1 MPAFPAEF
9 GMPVRVDLVS
19 SAPRKSERFYR
30 ELLGWEFLSVSEGGD
45 PGAGR
50 RVAKLMGMPVSVLFG
65 ADGEGSAAGSDDGTA
80 TSATADQWRVNFH
93 VDDVAGVV
101 AKARELGADVAR
113 EPVELVDGGAMAVIV
128 DPAGALVG
136 LLQQPGHQAFLTAG
150 EPGAPVW
157 FELIAGDAEGFDDVV
172 TFYHELFGWEIAVR
186 ARTEQGV
193 YAVAMESGAPFA
205 GLVAGPQIG
214 GLADGGQGGEGSFT
228 GWLAYLGVESIGK
241 AVMRTQELG
250 GEVLVPVEDTE
261 FGPLATIADPSGATT
276 VLCEVP
282 PPPPE
287 DARESDPLQNID
299 LSQFP

>member
-30 ELLGWEFLSVSEGGD
+30 ELMGWEFRAAGEGG
-45 PGAGR
+45 GR

-65 ADGEGSAAGSDDGTA
+65 ADADAGDGGGAAASDA
-80 TSATADQWRVNFH
+80 PSATADQWRVNFH
-93 VDDVAGVV
+93 VDDAATVV
-101 AKARELGADVAR
+101 EKARGLGADVAL

-128 DPAGALVG
+128 DPTGAMVG
-136 LLQQPGHQAFLTAG
+136 LLQQPGEQAFVAAG

-157 FELIAGDAEGFDDVV
+157 FELIAGDGDRFDDVV
-172 TFYHELFGWEIAVR
+172 AFYHELFGWEIAVR

-193 YAVAMESGAPFA
+193 YAVAMEGGAPFA
-205 GLVAGPQIG
+205 GLVAGPQVAG
-214 GLADGGQGGEGSFT
+214 PDQEGAFT
-228 GWLAYLGVESIGK
+228 GWLAYLGVENIGQ

-250 GEVLVPVEDTE
+250 GEVVVPVQDTE
-261 FGPLATIADPSGATT
+261 FGPLATIADPAGATT

-282 PPPPE
+282 LPPE
-287 DARESDPLQNID
+287 EDVRESDPLQNID
-299 LSQFP
+299 LSQFQ

>member
-30 ELLGWEFLSVSEGGD
+30 ELMGWEFSAAGEGE
-45 PGAGR
+45 GR

-65 ADGEGSAAGSDDGTA
+65 ADQGADQGDSAAA
-80 TSATADQWRVNFH
+80 ATADQWRVNFH
-93 VDDVAGVV
+93 VDDVAAVV
-101 AKARELGADVAR
+101 EKARGLGADVVR
-113 EPVELVDGGAMAVIV
+113 EPVALVDGGAMAVIV

-136 LLQQPGHQAFLTAG
+136 LLEQPGEQAFVAAG

-157 FELIAGDAEGFDDVV
+157 FELIAGDVDGFDDVV
-172 TFYHELFGWEIAVR
+172 AFYHELFGWEVAVR
-186 ARTEQGV
+186 ARTEEGV
-193 YAVAMESGAPFA
+193 YAIAMEAGAPFA
-205 GLVAGPQIG
+205 GLVAGPQAASAG
-214 GLADGGQGGEGSFT
+214 EEGSFT
-228 GWLAYLGVESIGK
+228 GWLAYLGVENIGQ

-250 GEVLVPVEDTE
+250 GEVLVPVQDTE

-282 PPPPE
+282 LPPEE

-299 LSQFP
+299 LSQFQ

>member
-30 ELLGWEFLSVSEGGD
+30 ELMGWEFLAAGEGE
-45 PGAGR
+45 GR

-65 ADGEGSAAGSDDGTA
+65 ADEQDGSAG

-93 VDDVAGVV
+93 VDDVAEVV
-101 AKARELGADVAR
+101 EKARGLGADVVR
-113 EPVELVDGGAMAVIV
+113 EPVALVDGGAMAVIV

-136 LLQQPGHQAFLTAG
+136 LLEQPGEQAFVAAG

-157 FELIAGDAEGFDDVV
+157 FELVAGDVEGFDDVV
-172 TFYHELFGWEIAVR
+172 AFYHELFGWEIAVR

-193 YAVAMESGAPFA
+193 YAVAMEGGAPFA
-205 GLVAGPQIG
+205 GLVAGPQVAG
-214 GLADGGQGGEGSFT
+214 PEQEGSFT
-228 GWLAYLGVESIGK
+228 GWLAYLGVENIGQ

-250 GEVLVPVEDTE
+250 GEVLVPVQDTE

-282 PPPPE
+282 LPPEE

-299 LSQFP
+299 LSQFQ

>member
-30 ELLGWEFLSVSEGGD
+30 ELMGWEFSAAGEGE
-45 PGAGR
+45 GR

-65 ADGEGSAAGSDDGTA
+65 ADQGADQGDSAAA
-80 TSATADQWRVNFH
+80 ATADQWRVNFH
-93 VDDVAGVV
+93 VDDVAAVV
-101 AKARELGADVAR
+101 EKARGLGADVVR
-113 EPVELVDGGAMAVIV
+113 EPVALVDGGAMAVIV

-136 LLQQPGHQAFLTAG
+136 LLEQPGEQAFVAAG

-157 FELIAGDAEGFDDVV
+157 FELIAGDVDGFDDVV
-172 TFYHELFGWEIAVR
+172 AFYHELFGWEVAVR
-186 ARTEQGV
+186 ARTEEGV
-193 YAVAMESGAPFA
+193 YAIAMEAGAPFA
-205 GLVAGPQIG
+205 GLVAGPQAAG
-214 GLADGGQGGEGSFT
+214 AGEEGSFT
-228 GWLAYLGVESIGK
+228 GWLAYLGVENIGQ

-250 GEVLVPVEDTE
+250 GEVLVPVQDTE

-282 PPPPE
+282 LPPE
-287 DARESDPLQNID
+287 DDARESDPLQNID
-299 LSQFP
+299 LSQFQ

>member
-30 ELLGWEFLSVSEGGD
+30 ELMGWEFLASSEGE
-45 PGAGR
+45 GR
-50 RVAKLMGMPVSVLFG
+50 RVAKLMGMPVSVLFA
-65 ADGEGSAAGSDDGTA
+65 ADERDGSAAS
-80 TSATADQWRVNFH
+80 SATADQWRVNFH
-93 VDDVAGVV
+93 VDDVASVV

-113 EPVELVDGGAMAVIV
+113 EPVALVEGGAMAVIV

-136 LLQQPGHQAFLTAG
+136 LLEQPGEQAFVAAG

-157 FELIAGDAEGFDDVV
+157 FELVAGDVADFDDVV
-172 TFYHELFGWEIAVR
+172 TFYHELFGWDIAVR

-193 YAVAMESGAPFA
+193 YAVAMEGGAPFA
-205 GLVAGPQIG
+205 GLVAGPQVAG
-214 GLADGGQGGEGSFT
+214 PEQEDSFI
-228 GWLAYLGVESIGK
+228 GWLAYLGVENIGR

-250 GEVLVPVEDTE
+250 GEVIVPVQDTE

-282 PPPPE
+282 LPPE
-287 DARESDPLQNID
+287 DDARESDPLQNID
-299 LSQFP
+299 LSQFQ

>member
-30 ELLGWEFLSVSEGGD
+30 ELMGWEFLASGEGE
-45 PGAGR
+45 GR
-50 RVAKLMGMPVSVLFG
+50 RVAKLLGMPVSVLFA
-65 ADGEGSAAGSDDGTA
+65 ADERDGSAAS
-80 TSATADQWRVNFH
+80 SATADQWRVNFH

-113 EPVELVDGGAMAVIV
+113 EPVALVDGGAMAVIV

-136 LLQQPGHQAFLTAG
+136 LLEQPGEQAFVAAG

-157 FELIAGDAEGFDDVV
+157 FELVAGDVVDFDDVV
-172 TFYHELFGWEIAVR
+172 AFYHELFGWDIAVR

-193 YAVAMESGAPFA
+193 YAVAMEGGAPFA
-205 GLVAGPQIG
+205 GLVAGPQVAG
-214 GLADGGQGGEGSFT
+214 PEQEGSFI
-228 GWLAYLGVESIGK
+228 GWLAYLGVENIGR

-250 GEVLVPVEDTE
+250 GEVIVPVQDTE

-282 PPPPE
+282 LPPE
-287 DARESDPLQNID
+287 DDARESDPLQNID
-299 LSQFP
+299 LSQFQ